1 MDNYPVLTHWAK
13 VFRRSAA
20 EMYVVTNLYRMPSD
34 SKLQSLPLI
43 DFAHV
48 NVQRGERI
56 ILRDFNLTINAGENV
71 AIVGPNG
78 CGKSTLLKTIT
89 REIYPLALEETRV
102 QILGRDRWNVMELR
116 EHLGIVSNDLLAHPT
131 RDLTG
136 RDLVIS
142 GFFSSIGV
150 WPHQTVT
157 DEMRRKADDAIE
169 RLGVAQVADQLVDT
183 MSSGEARRIMIAR
196 ALIHDPQALIL
207 DEPSNSLD
215 IGALQDLLT
224 TMRRLTQSGTNLI
237 LVTHH
242 LPEIIPEITRVV
254 LMRDGQIFRDG
265 PKEEVMSESALSE
278 LFRMDVHLHRNDGY
292 FHLSW

>member
-1 MDNYPVLTHWAK
+1 MALHSTSQQV
-13 VFRRSAA
+13 
-20 EMYVVTNLYRMPSD
+20 
-34 SKLQSLPLI
+34 PLI

-48 NVQRGERI
+48 NVLRGDRL
-56 ILRDFNLTINAGENV
+56 ILKDLNLMIPKDENI

-89 REIYPLALEETRV
+89 REIYPLALDETRA
-102 QILGRDRWNVMELR
+102 QILGHDRWNVMELR
-116 EHLGIVSNDLLAHPT
+116 RHLGIVSADLLAHPT

-136 RDLVIS
+136 RDLVVS

-150 WPHQTVT
+150 WPHHMVT
-157 DEMRRKADDAIE
+157 EEMRRKSEAAIK
-169 RLGVAQVADQLVDT
+169 RLGVAHVADQLIDT

-196 ALIHDPQALIL
+196 ALIHDPQALVL

-215 IGALQDLLT
+215 IGALQELLA

-254 LMRDGQIFRDG
+254 LMRDGQVFRDG
-265 PKEEVMSESALSE
+265 PKEEVLTPAALSE
-278 LFRMDVHLHRNDGY
+278 LFCMDVHLHRNDGY

>member
-1 MDNYPVLTHWAK
+1 MALD
-13 VFRRSAA
+13 
-20 EMYVVTNLYRMPSD
+20 PS
-34 SKLQSLPLI
+34 SSSTPLI

-48 NVQRGERI
+48 NVQRGERL
-56 ILRDFNLTINAGENV
+56 ILRDLNLTIHAGENV

-89 REIYPLALEETRV
+89 REIYPLALGETRA

-136 RDLVIS
+136 RDLVVS

-150 WPHQTVT
+150 WPYQTVT
-157 DEMRRKADDAIE
+157 DEMQLKSEAAIE
-169 RLGVAQVADQLVDT
+169 RLGVAHVADQLVDT

-215 IGALQDLLT
+215 IGALQELLA
-224 TMRRLTQSGTNLI
+224 TMRRLTQAGTNLI

-265 PKEEVMSESALSE
+265 PKEEVLSASTLSE
-278 LFRMDVHLHRNDGY
+278 LFSMDVRLHRNDGY
-292 FHLSW
+292 FHLTW

>member
-1 MDNYPVLTHWAK
+1 MAIHSTSQQA
-13 VFRRSAA
+13 
-20 EMYVVTNLYRMPSD
+20 
-34 SKLQSLPLI
+34 PLI

-48 NVQRGERI
+48 NVQRGERL
-56 ILRDFNLTINAGENV
+56 ILRDFNLTIHAGENV

-89 REIYPLALEETRV
+89 REIYPLALDETRA

-136 RDLVIS
+136 RDLVVS

-150 WPHQTVT
+150 WPYQTVT
-157 DEMRRKADDAIE
+157 EEMQRKSDEAIE
-169 RLGVAQVADQLVDT
+169 RLGVAHVADQLVDT

-215 IGALQDLLT
+215 IGALQELLA

-265 PKEEVMSESALSE
+265 PKEEVLSARTLSE
-278 LFRMDVHLHRNDGY
+278 LFCTEVHLHRNDGY